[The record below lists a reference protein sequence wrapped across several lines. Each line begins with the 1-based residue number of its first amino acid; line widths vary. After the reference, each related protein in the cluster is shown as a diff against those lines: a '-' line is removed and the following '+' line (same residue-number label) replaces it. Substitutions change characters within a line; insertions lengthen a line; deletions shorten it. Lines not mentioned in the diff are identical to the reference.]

1 MTSRTTEAVTS
12 RAQLGRRRR
21 KHSLLTPAETAH
33 YEAIV
38 RRYTERL
45 VQMLDVIFLDR
56 ELAADAAQDAFVQL
70 YLHFGEVG
78 GSPEPEAWIYRVAVN
93 RGKDYKRQLM
103 RRARLLRRLAGA
115 PPPSYASGGTVDDDF
130 TRILRRLP
138 LKQRTAAAL
147 FYQADLSIS
156 EIGRI
161 MDISEGAV
169 NSHLS
174 RARQTLKG
182 MLEARR

>member
-1 MTSRTTEAVTS
+1 MTL
-12 RAQLGRRRR
+12 RAQIGRRRR
-21 KHSLLTPAETAH
+21 ERSLLTPAETAQ

-38 RRYTERL
+38 RRYAERL
-45 VQMLDVIFLDR
+45 IQMLDVIFLDR

-103 RRARLLRRLAGA
+103 RKARLLRRLAGA
-115 PPPSYASGGTVDDDF
+115 SSPSHADARTVDDDF
-130 TRILRRLP
+130 THVLRRLP

-156 EIGRI
+156 EIARI

-182 MLEARR
+182 TLEARR

>member
-1 MTSRTTEAVTS
+1 MTITPKV
-12 RAQLGRRRR
+12 GRRRR
-21 KHSLLTPAETAH
+21 ARPLLNPAETAQ

-38 RRYTERL
+38 RRYTEQL

-56 ELAADAAQDAFVQL
+56 ELAADAAQDAFFQL
-70 YLHFGEVG
+70 YLHFHEVG
-78 GSPEPEAWIYRVAVN
+78 ESPSPEAWIYRVAVN
-93 RGKDYKRQLM
+93 RGKDYKRQLI
-103 RRARLLRRLAGA
+103 RKARLLSRLASA
-115 PPPSYASGGTVDDDF
+115 PRPTYGSEGLVDDDF

-156 EIGRI
+156 GIARV

-169 NSHLS
+169 NSHLN
-174 RARQTLKG
+174 RARQTLKT
-182 MLEARR
+182 MLEAKR